1 MRNDDRHVREV
12 GRDIV
17 NVHGVRVFE
26 LETAAARHTRTDAR
40 VTGVENCGQLMLC
53 DDLVKLI
60 GHSIVWEETLQS
72 GMELE
77 TLNYAGFDEVARF
90 AHPHADRS
98 RQRPSSCRRWQRL
111 PPRLHHSQYACCR
124 LRTRY
129 RP

>member
-1 MRNDDRHVREV
+1 MRNDDCHVRKV

-17 NVHGVRVFE
+17 NVHGVRVLE

-72 GMELE
+72 GMKLE
-77 TLNYAGFDEVARF
+77 TFNYASFDEVARLT
-90 AHPHADRS
+90 HPHAPLTRIDRGKG
-98 RQRPSSCRRWQRL
+98 
-111 PPRLHHSQYACCR
+111 HHDVGVGSGC
-124 LRTRY
+124 L
-129 RP
+129 